1 MTGEIT
7 LRGRVLP
14 IGGLK
19 EKILAARM
27 AHIRKVLVPEKN
39 RPDIAELSGEITKGL
54 EIVYVKDMSQ
64 VLKEILVIPEK
75 VRSVEKRGRK

>member
-1 MTGEIT
+1 M
-7 LRGRVLP
+7 LP